1 MKKAKIYK
9 PSKTAMQSG
18 LKKFDKWIIEFITE
32 DPGKNPLMGWE
43 SSSDTYSELN
53 LEFKS
58 KDLAIEYAKK
68 NNILFMVDNTI
79 ATPILF
85 NPIDYGAD
93 IVLHSVTKFMGG
105 HGVALG
111 GAIVDSGNFDWAATK
126 KFKNITESYSGYDS
140 INSVSYTHLTLPT
153 MLMV

>member
-18 LKKFDKWIIEFITE
+18 MKKFEKWIIEFITK

-43 SSSDTYSELN
+43 SSTDTYSEIK

-68 NNILFMVDNTI
+68 II
-79 ATPILF
+79 
-85 NPIDYGAD
+85 
-93 IVLHSVTKFMGG
+93 
-105 HGVALG
+105 
-111 GAIVDSGNFDWAATK
+111 
-126 KFKNITESYSGYDS
+126 
-140 INSVSYTHLTLPT
+140 
-153 MLMV
+153 